1 MDGSAPARRE
11 VVIPGDLLDGHGL
24 KPGSGTLNEGGRI
37 YAARLGVV
45 SERDG
50 LLSVIPLTGR
60 YIPRPRDVIIGKITD
75 LGPSHWLVDINSPY
89 PAPLNVKETPWR
101 IEFGDTERYMRVG
114 DVLLAEIVS
123 VDEAMRVQL
132 SMADRQFGR
141 LNGGQI
147 VQISPAKVPRLIGRQ
162 GSMISLIREFTQ
174 VRMFVGQ
181 NGLVWLDGDPEGV
194 HHTTRVIHLIEERAH
209 LPGLTDAV
217 REYLERAYGRRAT
230 EPAERDDDGRH

>member
-24 KPGSGTLNEGGRI
+24 KPGSGTFNEGGRI
-37 YAARLGVV
+37 YAARLGIV

-50 LLSVIPLTGR
+50 LVSVIPLSGR
-60 YIPRPRDVIIGKITD
+60 YIPRSRDVVIGKVTD

-89 PAPLNVKETPWR
+89 PAPLNVKETPWMV
-101 IEFGDTERYMRVG
+101 EFGDTDRYLRVG
-114 DVLLAEIVS
+114 DVILAEILS

-141 LNGGQI
+141 LNGGQ
-147 VQISPAKVPRLIGRQ
+147 VVGISPAKVPRLIGRE
-162 GSMISLIREFTQ
+162 GSMVSLVRDFTH

-181 NGLVWLDGDPEGV
+181 NGLVWMDGDPEGV
-194 HHTTRVIHLIEERAH
+194 RHTAHAIRLIEERAP
-209 LPGLTDAV
+209 LSGLTDLV
-217 REYLERAYGRRAT
+217 REYLESAYGRRAGT
-230 EPAERDDDGRH
+230 PAERDGDGGH